1 MFCCYLDDALPL
13 HLNFLLVQRAL
24 YFVPVWSDVSQM
36 VCLAVKVKWRCGMAL
51 NSSPVPQDSL
61 DVWFSLLLELM
72 KNKESSLFRVVL
84 TDYTYWNL
92 HFWFHFLWDSSVA
105 QDLQKYPMIFEN
117 HIGCYLT
124 VFLCLSWQIIYLLSS
139 SFLPCYVVIALDWP
153 YLSEP

>member
-24 YFVPVWSDVSQM
+24 YFVPVWSDISQM

-72 KNKESSLFRVVL
+72 KNKESSLFRVVP

-105 QDLQKYPMIFEN
+105 QDLQKYPMIFERSHWMLSYCFPLSVLAN
-117 HIGCYLT
+117 NLPA
-124 VFLCLSWQIIYLLSS
+124 VFQFPSLLYSYS
-139 SFLPCYVVIALDWP
+139 IRLA
-153 YLSEP
+153 